1 MTDLP
6 GACNIRA
13 NGSSVDRAPRWI
25 ATRGFRVLVLGDG
38 GGIVARV
45 NTRRMR
51 QLRRDFFEEGRR
63 FDADPRTRDQSVCW
77 LCGQR
82 IDYDAAPGTS
92 EDSHEL
98 DHAVP
103 VSEAPDLQEEPSNF
117 RHAHRRCNAAR
128 GNRAPSARL
137 SAGAGVAPW
146 W

>member
-1 MTDLP
+1 MF
-6 GACNIRA
+6 
-13 NGSSVDRAPRWI
+13 
-25 ATRGFRVLVLGDG
+25 RGFRVLALGDG

-63 FDADPRTRDQSVCW
+63 LDADPQTRDQSACW

-82 IDYDAAPGTS
+82 IDYDAAPGTTD
-92 EDSHEL
+92 DSHEL
-98 DHAVP
+98 DHVVP
-103 VSEAPDLQEEPSNF
+103 VSAAPDMQEEPSNF

-128 GNRAPSARL
+128 SNKVPVGALANRPR
-137 SAGAGVAPW
+137 PW

>member
-1 MTDLP
+1 MF
-6 GACNIRA
+6 
-13 NGSSVDRAPRWI
+13 
-25 ATRGFRVLVLGDG
+25 RGFRVLALGDG

-51 QLRRDFFEEGRR
+51 KLRQDFFEKGRR
-63 FDADPRTRDQSVCW
+63 LDADVRTRDQSACW

-82 IDYDAAPGTS
+82 IDYDAAPGTTD
-92 EDSHEL
+92 DSHEL

>member
-25 ATRGFRVLVLGDG
+25 ATRGFRVLALGDG

-51 QLRRDFFEEGRR
+51 QLRKDFFEKGRR

-92 EDSHEL
+92 EGSHEL

-103 VSEAPDLQEEPSNF
+103 VSQAPDLQEEPSNF

-137 SAGAGVAPW
+137 SAGGVAPW

>member
-25 ATRGFRVLVLGDG
+25 ATRGG

-51 QLRRDFFEEGRR
+51 QLRKDFFEKGRR

-103 VSEAPDLQEEPSNF
+103 VSQAPDLQEEPSNF

-137 SAGAGVAPW
+137 SAGGVAPW